1 MSEKHH
7 DNTTATP
14 RQFLFLAIIFFIIM
28 ALLVRSNKTSS
39 LSNQDMLSDF
49 TFTHSVF
56 EDVLVNAEVAF
67 VQNIQTGKVIYQK
80 NASKTFPL
88 ASLTKIMTVYSAKE
102 ILNNQPVTILSED
115 LRPVGDHGLVVGEV
129 WNLDDLLVFALVT
142 SSNDAAEAVA
152 RTSEEVLQGERFA
165 EYMTRRSAELG
176 FSTLSFK
183 NASGL
188 DIETQTSIEPSA
200 VGSAEDISALFM
212 LAYKDFPEIF
222 NPTREYKM
230 SLSSD
235 TKEHAIENT
244 NTSLSILPR
253 LEGSKTGYTQTAGG
267 NLSVITNI
275 NGEPHVVTVLRSTRE
290 GRFQDIGTI
299 IHKTQESL

>member
-1 MSEKHH
+1 MSESQHN
-7 DNTTATP
+7 NTHASP
-14 RQFLFLAIIFFIIM
+14 RQFLFLAIIFCVLMLI
-28 ALLVRSNKTSS
+28 LVRPNTTSS
-39 LSNQDMLSDF
+39 VPAQDTWSEF

-56 EDVLVNAEVAF
+56 EDILVNAEVAF
-67 VQNIQTGKVIYQK
+67 VKNITSGKIIYQT

-102 ILNNQPVTILSED
+102 ILENQTVTIISED
-115 LRPVGDHGLVVGEV
+115 LRPVGDHGLVVGEI
-129 WNLDDLLVFALVT
+129 WNLDDLLVFMLVT

-152 RTSEEVLQGERFA
+152 RTAEAVLQNESFP
-165 EYMTRRSAELG
+165 EYMTRRAAELG
-176 FSTLSFK
+176 FPTLSFM

-188 DIETQTSIEPSA
+188 DMAEGGVVEPSA
-200 VGSAEDISALFM
+200 LGSAEDMSNLFIH
-212 LAYKDFPEIF
+212 AYTEFPDIF
-222 NPTREYKM
+222 NPTREFRM
-230 SLSSD
+230 SLASD
-235 TKEHAIENT
+235 IKEHTFENT

-299 IHKTQESL
+299 IRKTQESL